1 MNHQILHFDVVGGG
15 LVMSAFV
22 GVSEC
27 LRERETGGEREL
39 RLLGMFSWTGQRDRA
54 RQNGDESTV

>member
-1 MNHQILHFDVVGGG
+1 MVGGR

-27 LRERETGGEREL
+27 LRERETGRERKL
-39 RLLGMFSWTGQRDRA
+39 SLLGMFSWTGE
-54 RQNGDESTV
+54 RQCSTEWG